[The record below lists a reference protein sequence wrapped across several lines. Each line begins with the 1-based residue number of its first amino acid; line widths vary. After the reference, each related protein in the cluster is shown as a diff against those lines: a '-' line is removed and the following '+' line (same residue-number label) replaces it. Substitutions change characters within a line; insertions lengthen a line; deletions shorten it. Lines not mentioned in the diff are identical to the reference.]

1 MSFCPNCGT
10 ENNGGKFCC
19 NCGTPLPVEQP
30 VQPAQ
35 PEVAPQT
42 ASEPVQPQV
51 IEQPVQPVA
60 QPVAQPVSAPAPAPQ
75 PVMEPVAAPVA
86 QPAAEPVAQ
95 PVYQAPVENV
105 YAQSVAPDAD
115 AQKTNGMCK
124 VGFILSLV
132 GIVTAGITSL
142 FGLIFS
148 IVGIIGASKKKEKGK
163 GMAIAGIIISAV
175 ILLCVGLF
183 FSLIANEFNEA
194 FNDLGISSVD
204 IDDDD
209 DDDDDDDNDDSS
221 DYVEFIESKN
231 WIETH
236 ADSYIVFE
244 RKNNFK
250 YYETYADTTN
260 NYFSGKYELY
270 TGSKAIEVITEDY
283 EEAGLTKDEIEDLLD
298 SWDVDQKYF
307 VCLVFNNDGCWV
319 DGENTNDENW
329 TTVYVGVLQEKPDV
343 ELYLLNVSSA
353 TEYLFVP
360 EEDFDYPETTT
371 TTEATQTSETTTAT
385 TSETTQSTAATSDY
399 SGYEAVGDNVAGYV
413 YLTQGTWEVWADASI
428 SSSDFDA
435 VYSRINTDTMTIFN
449 LTVYSG
455 QYQEASLGAMADSLK
470 DGMESDTGYTNISVE
485 ETTVCGYKAYSIRGL
500 YQDGMWLNVWI
511 FVDNNGKLHYNS
523 IEYFENDVASYNM
536 FVETYTL
543 NR

>member
-35 PEVAPQT
+35 PEVAPQP
-42 ASEPVQPQV
+42 AAEPVQPQV

-60 QPVAQPVSAPAPAPQ
+60 QPEVQPVAQPVSAPAPAPQ
-75 PVMEPVAAPVA
+75 PVMKPVA
-86 QPAAEPVAQ
+86 
-95 PVYQAPVENV
+95 
-105 YAQSVAPDAD
+105 APDAD

-194 FNDLGISSVD
+194 FNELGISTVD
-204 IDDDD
+204 IDDD

-283 EEAGLTKDEIEDLLD
+283 EEAGLTKDEIEDLL
-298 SWDVDQKYF
+298 SINGVHI
-307 VCLVFNNDGCWV
+307 
-319 DGENTNDENW
+319 T
-329 TTVYVGVLQEKPDV
+329 GVLGDQPAALLGQNAINKGDSKTTYGTGSFTLMNLGTEPVFSKNGLLTSCAWSIKGVTNYALEGSIFQAGSVISWLKD
-343 ELYLLNVSSA
+343 ELQFINNRPSA
-353 TEYLFVP
+353 TISAIRSKMPAESILFLHLRDW
-360 EEDFDYPETTT
+360 EL
-371 TTEATQTSETTTAT
+371 
-385 TSETTQSTAATSDY
+385 
-399 SGYEAVGDNVAGYV
+399 
-413 YLTQGTWEVWADASI
+413 LTGSLM
-428 SSSDFDA
+428 
-435 VYSRINTDTMTIFN
+435 R
-449 LTVYSG
+449 
-455 QYQEASLGAMADSLK
+455 EAS
-470 DGMESDTGYTNISVE
+470 
-485 ETTVCGYKAYSIRGL
+485 
-500 YQDGMWLNVWI
+500 
-511 FVDNNGKLHYNS
+511 
-523 IEYFENDVASYNM
+523 
-536 FVETYTL
+536 
-543 NR
+543 